1 MPQALPQAGG
11 FGYAAQAR
19 SNKRRQLLA
28 AGVIVA
34 VGLGLGSLLGSMLEQ
49 RDQLA
54 SYVRTVDA
62 KLTWMSEFKTES
74 GSTILEE
81 IELVRNAL
89 STTMTKIEAVE
100 GKGGDP
106 MKLQDSFDSVLMPAL
121 EGLRRNKAFFA
132 STRVSDD
139 IQVLYADDVLLKA
152 VQFAIATERLYHEAL
167 SALDEYALYQRFIKP
182 ARGGGRRIQAKRA
195 ERELEGGG
203 KYAVLEGVWLKE
215 VGKPAEVKLVDSKNR
230 SNNETEWQQMVL
242 PMGATD
248 PVQVPTYEVL
258 ELDMGQYAQE
268 QEMAARLLTIDRLAT
283 ITRNLSKIAAELRWD
298 LLKAELQKWSA
309 KASD

>member
-1 MPQALPQAGG
+1 MTDSDTPEQSGDERPKVDVADLKARLGLKRGETGSDEEVARARSRAERALTPTGSAAESESEEEIDKTPLPQALPQPGGAGG

-19 SNKRRQLLA
+19 SNKMRQLLA
-28 AGVIVA
+28 AGVTVA

-74 GSTILEE
+74 GSTIIEE
-81 IELVRNAL
+81 IELVRTAL

-152 VQFAIATERLYHEAL
+152 VQFAIATERLYHEAS

-182 ARGGGRRIQAKRA
+182 ARGGGRRIQTKRA
-195 ERELEGGG
+195 ERALEGGG
-203 KYAVLEGVWLKE
+203 KYAVL
-215 VGKPAEVKLVDSKNR
+215 
-230 SNNETEWQQMVL
+230 
-242 PMGATD
+242 
-248 PVQVPTYEVL
+248 
-258 ELDMGQYAQE
+258 
-268 QEMAARLLTIDRLAT
+268 
-283 ITRNLSKIAAELRWD
+283 
-298 LLKAELQKWSA
+298 
-309 KASD
+309 